1 MLKKNKALI
10 LIVISMLLVSMFAF
24 VGCAKK
30 GTVGKEYD
38 SAGLPL
44 TKSAALKLWQGE
56 WGVEDEYGNVFGT
69 LINTIDG
76 KEYQILASIK
86 DLKNNKNLDWL
97 KNIKTEATVSYDST
111 SKILKFVRTYDHL
124 TYTNTFRFVSK
135 TICIHK
141 QSDESRHELIFKTK

>member
-10 LIVISMLLVSMFAF
+10 LVIISMLLVSMFAF

-56 WGVEDEYGNVFGT
+56 WLIPESEDIYENKIYRNDIKNNQYLVFGKVSE
-69 LINTIDG
+69 INHG
-76 KEYQILASIK
+76 E
-86 DLKNNKNLDWL
+86 NLDYYR
-97 KNIKTEATVSYDST
+97 NMYAEAE
-111 SKILKFVRTYDHL
+111 ITYD
-124 TYTNTFRFVSK
+124 
-135 TICIHK
+135 
-141 QSDESRHELIFKTK
+141 FKTRTLYFKRIFSSTTVETSIHFVDKNTLLEKTNISKKYIVYKRI

>member
-56 WGVEDEYGNVFGT
+56 WGVEDSSGNVFPKY
-69 LINTIDG
+69 LNKIDSNKYLVFG
-76 KEYQILASIK
+76 NIDEIK
-86 DLKNNKNLDWL
+86 KGERLDYYE
-97 KNIKTEATVSYDST
+97 NMYAEAEVSYDFKARNLVFKRVFDGT
-111 SKILKFVRTYDHL
+111 TVIDTIH
-124 TYTNTFRFVSK
+124 FVSAK
-135 TICIHK
+135 MVVHKDSVAVGHTIF
-141 QSDESRHELIFKTK
+141 FKVK

>member
-44 TKSAALKLWQGE
+44 TKLLLLNFGKGSGALKMNMAMFLE
-56 WGVEDEYGNVFGT
+56 HS
-69 LINTIDG
+69 LI
-76 KEYQILASIK
+76 Q
-86 DLKNNKNLDWL
+86 
-97 KNIKTEATVSYDST
+97 
-111 SKILKFVRTYDHL
+111 
-124 TYTNTFRFVSK
+124 
-135 TICIHK
+135 
-141 QSDESRHELIFKTK
+141 